1 MPFIEDKNAG
11 FLERAQGLDQLDVEE
26 RPVSFSEELTAAY
39 RLENTLGSFLA
50 KDPNL
55 PTPLKTT
62 DFDAWSQL
70 TDDEKLNKN
79 FVEAAVGV
87 ENELELNA
95 VRNQMDRENRD
106 RSTLKNSYLAPF
118 LMGVSDPIN
127 FIPTGGVAYN
137 TYKTGGSILRNAI
150 ATSSVAASTTA
161 LTEAAL
167 HQTQLTRTMGESA
180 ANVTAA
186 VFLGGILG
194 AAPGTI
200 EKLILRTGRKPQE
213 VFDEIDLVMDPEK
226 AIADGVNP
234 TMLDRSIGAA
244 EVDNDAKVRGNLAR
258 AATKFLG
265 FDPWS
270 ATATSDA
277 KATRSTV
284 NALAE
289 SPLDMDKPIGQAVE
303 TAIKLH
309 DGKFF
314 DAVDGHMNTFNSYKE
329 SGGELT
335 RREFGEAVGKAVRNG
350 SDDPMIQSAADS
362 WNTKLYEP
370 LKKDFI
376 EQGLLPADVD
386 VTTASGYLNRIWK
399 KEKIAGNLS
408 GFVEKTKGWLDEQ
421 NTKKLAVQSDIEK
434 LSTNMVE
441 SQTKARRLRNTLD
454 TNNQR
459 LAKAERQL
467 EEVRKAEKASIERA
481 FKTKEQAVDSEAP
494 LGGKIGQRREL
505 SVAESRQRN
514 RSNELQDR
522 ISGLKHAVDDLEAN
536 IKRLDDDALARVNDL
551 ESRISDWPGK
561 AANDVRRTIR
571 GRDSVAATKAS
582 KELLTA
588 IRKLNKIDLDVV
600 DTEDLAGEI
609 AGRIMSTPDG
619 RLPYDYQIGEN
630 SKGGVSDSLSGPF
643 KKRSFAIPDELME
656 EFLENDIE
664 VLGARYIKSTAPD
677 LELMRRFGDVEM
689 KSELK
694 DIEREWIEKIKA
706 EKDPKKARALER
718 QKDKDIGNIA
728 AMRDRL
734 RGTFGQVDH
743 NNPWVRAARVARD
756 LNYMRLLGGVVA
768 SSFSDVA
775 RIIAAEGIQNTF
787 KNALVPMVTKTGTFK
802 VAAREAKLWGVGT
815 DALMGGRAEI
825 LADVADYAAG
835 GNAFERGVRSA
846 ATKFSSINLMNQWTG
861 GMKQLHAVAMQT
873 RLIPEL
879 RAGKIDRRLNQL
891 GIDDA
896 NAKNIAIELKNH
908 AEEIDGV
915 WLANVRKWENQELAT
930 MWGGAV
936 RKESDRVIIIPGQEK
951 PLFMSTE
958 LGKTIGQFKTFM
970 FSATQRILIS
980 TLQQQDSHYIQG
992 VMSMLSL
999 GMMTYAFKSWDAGR
1013 ELSDDP
1019 AVWIAEGIDRSGMIG
1034 ILMEANNTIEKVSQ
1048 NSMGI
1053 RPLLGINAPA
1063 SRYASRS
1070 ILDSMAGPTFGLM
1083 GTVAQ
1088 VAGGISGQRE
1098 WDKSDTRALRRLIP
1112 GQNLSILRQGLDK
1125 IEEAA
1130 Q

>member
-1 MPFIEDKNAG
+1 MPFIEDKSVG
-11 FLERAQGLDQLDVEE
+11 FLERAQGLDEIDVEE

-39 RLENTLGSFLA
+39 RLENTLGSFIA

-55 PTPLKTT
+55 PTAMKTT

-127 FIPTGGVAYN
+127 FIPTGGVAYK
-137 TYKTGGSILRNAI
+137 TYKTGGSILRNAV
-150 ATSSVAASTTA
+150 ATSSVAAGTTA

-167 HQTQLTRTMGESA
+167 HQTQMTRTMGESA
-180 ANVTAA
+180 ANITAA

-194 AAPGTI
+194 AAPGAI
-200 EKLILRTGRKPQE
+200 EKLILKTGRKPQE

-226 AIADGVNP
+226 AIADGGNP
-234 TMLDRSIGAA
+234 TMFDRSIGAA
-244 EVDNDAKVRGNLAR
+244 EVNNDAKVRGKLAR
-258 AATKFLG
+258 AATKFIG

-277 KATRSTV
+277 KATRSAV
-284 NALAE
+284 NSLAE
-289 SPLDMDKPIGQAVE
+289 SPLDMDRPLGQAVE

-314 DAVDGHMNTFNSYKE
+314 DAVDGHMNTFKAYKE
-329 SGGELT
+329 GGGELT

-350 SDDPMIQSAADS
+350 SDDPHIQGAADS

-370 LKKDFI
+370 LKKDFV
-376 EQGLLPADVD
+376 EVGLLPADVD
-386 VTTASGYLNRIWK
+386 VKTAAGYLNRIWSK
-399 KEKIAGNLS
+399 PKVAGNLS
-408 GFVEKTKGWLDEQ
+408 SFVEKTKGWLDEQ
-421 NTKKLAVQSDIEK
+421 NTKKLAVQSDVER
-434 LSTNMVE
+434 LSTSMME
-441 SQTKARRLRNTLD
+441 SQTKARSLRGQLD
-454 TNNQR
+454 SKNAQIT
-459 LAKAERQL
+459 KASKQL
-467 EEVRKAEKASIERA
+467 EEVQRAEKASIQRA
-481 FKTKEQAVDSEAP
+481 FKTKDK
-494 LGGKIGQRREL
+494 GITGKEGRRKEL
-505 SVAESRQRN
+505 SIAESRQRT

-522 ISGLKHAVDDLEAN
+522 ISGLKHSIDELETR
-536 IKRLDDDALARVNDL
+536 ISKLDEDALARVNDL
-551 ESRISDWPGK
+551 EVAVADWPGK
-561 AANDVRRTIR
+561 SGNKVRAAIR
-571 GRDSVAATKAS
+571 SRDSVLASKAS
-582 KELLTA
+582 KELLA
-588 IRKLNKIDLDVV
+588 AVRKLNNIDIDAI
-600 DTEDLAGEI
+600 DTESLAMEI
-609 AGRIMSTPDG
+609 AGRIMGTPDG
-619 RLPYDYQIGEN
+619 RLPYDYKIGEN
-630 SKGGVSDSLSGPF
+630 SSGGVSNNLSGPF
-643 KKRSFAIPDELME
+643 QKRSFAIPDELME

-677 LELMRRFGDVEM
+677 LELMRRYDDVEM

-694 DIEREWIEKIKA
+694 DIEQEWLKRIKD
-706 EKDPKKARALER
+706 EPDSKKALKLEK
-718 QKDKDIGNIA
+718 QKDKDIKNIS

-743 NNPWVRAARVARD
+743 TNPWVRAARVARD

-775 RIIAAEGIQNTF
+775 RIVAAEGIQNTF
-787 KNALVPMVTKTGTFK
+787 KNALVPMVTKMGTFK
-802 VAAREAKLWGVGT
+802 IAAHEAKLWGVGT
-815 DALMGGRAEI
+815 DSLMGGRAEI

-873 RLIPEL
+873 RIIPEL

-896 NAKNIAIELKNH
+896 NAKNIALELKNH

-915 WLANVRKWENQELAT
+915 WIANARAWENQELAM
-930 MWGGAV
+930 MWAGAV

-970 FSATQRILIS
+970 FSATQRILLS

-999 GMMTYAFKSWDAGR
+999 GMMTYAFKQWDAGR

-1088 VAGGISGQRE
+1088 VAGGISGERE
-1098 WDKSDTRALRRLIP
+1098 WDKSDTRALRRLLP

-1130 Q
+1130 R